1 MNTEIPTV
9 YRPHTGSERISLKPL
24 GSPDPPPH
32 THAKLDRL
40 GIWLSAA
47 CAVHC
52 MVMPIVTISFPIL
65 LSWRNWSRTMDAVV
79 LGVAAVFGLG
89 GCLLS
94 LRHHRD
100 ARPLCL
106 VLTGLV
112 MNATGR
118 FAALSLGPFL
128 AQTLVSAGPLLMA
141 YALWKDRRLCQCS
154 DHAH

>member
-1 MNTEIPTV
+1 MNTETPTV
-9 YRPHTGSERISLKPL
+9 YKPHAESEHISLKPV
-24 GSPDPPPH
+24 GCSDTPPPH

-40 GIWLSAA
+40 GIWLSAT

-52 MVMPIVTISFPIL
+52 MVMPIVLIFFPVM
-65 LSWRNWSRTMDAVV
+65 SWIHWSRIMDALV

-94 LRHHRD
+94 LRHHGD

-106 VLTGLV
+106 VLTGLI

-118 FAALSLGPFL
+118 FAALQLGPFL
-128 AQTLVSAGPLLMA
+128 AQTLVIAGPMLMA
-141 YALWKDRRLCQCS
+141 YALWKDRRLCQCNG
-154 DHAH
+154 HAH

>member
-1 MNTEIPTV
+1 MNAETPTV
-9 YRPHTGSERISLKPL
+9 YKPCTEPARISLKPL
-24 GSPDPPPH
+24 GCADPPPH

-40 GIWLSAA
+40 GIWLSAT

-52 MVMPIVTISFPIL
+52 MVMPIVLIFFPV
-65 LSWRNWSRTMDAVV
+65 LSWIHWSRIMDALV

-100 ARPLCL
+100 AMPLCL
-106 VLTGLV
+106 VLAGLI

-118 FAALSLGPFL
+118 FAALYLGPFL
-128 AQTLVSAGPLLMA
+128 AQTLVIAGPLLMA

-154 DHAH
+154 GHAH

>member
-1 MNTEIPTV
+1 MNAETPTV
-9 YRPHTGSERISLKPL
+9 YKPHMGSERISLKPVA
-24 GSPDPPPH
+24 SPDSPRPH

-40 GIWLSAA
+40 GIWLSAT

-52 MVMPIVTISFPIL
+52 MVMPIVLIFFPV
-65 LSWRNWSRTMDAVV
+65 LSWIHWSRIMDALV

-100 ARPLCL
+100 AMPLCL
-106 VLTGLV
+106 VLAGLV

-118 FAALSLGPFL
+118 FAAFQLGPFV
-128 AQTLVSAGPLLMA
+128 AQTLVIAGPLLMA
-141 YALWKDRRLCQCS
+141 YALWKDRRLCQCTG
-154 DHAH
+154 HTH

>member
-1 MNTEIPTV
+1 MNAETPTV
-9 YRPHTGSERISLKPL
+9 YKPCTETARISLKPL
-24 GSPDPPPH
+24 GCPDPPPH

-52 MVMPIVTISFPIL
+52 MVMPIVMISFPIL
-65 LSWRNWSRTMDAVV
+65 LSWRHWSRMMDALV

-100 ARPLCL
+100 GTHKPTVTVSLFHRARDNVRYIL
-106 VLTGLV
+106 
-112 MNATGR
+112 A
-118 FAALSLGPFL
+118 FL
-128 AQTLVSAGPLLMA
+128 RHIG
-141 YALWKDRRLCQCS
+141 
-154 DHAH
+154 

>member
-1 MNTEIPTV
+1 MNAETPTV
-9 YRPHTGSERISLKPL
+9 YKPCTETARISLKPL
-24 GSPDPPPH
+24 GRPDPPLH

-52 MVMPIVTISFPIL
+52 MVMPIVMISFPIL
-65 LSWRNWSRTMDAVV
+65 LSWRHWSRMMDALV

-100 ARPLCL
+100 ATPLCL
-106 VLTGLV
+106 VLAGLI

-118 FAALSLGPFL
+118 FAAFYLGPFL
-128 AQTLVSAGPLLMA
+128 AQTLVIGGPLLMA

-154 DHAH
+154 GHTH

>member
-1 MNTEIPTV
+1 MNAETPSV
-9 YRPHTGSERISLKPL
+9 YKPCAETARISLKPP
-24 GSPDPPPH
+24 GCPDPAPH

-52 MVMPIVTISFPIL
+52 MVMPIVMISFPIL
-65 LSWRNWSRTMDAVV
+65 LSWRHWSRIMDALV

-100 ARPLCL
+100 AMPLCL
-106 VLTGLV
+106 VLAGLI

-118 FAALSLGPFL
+118 FAALQLGPFL
-128 AQTLVSAGPLLMA
+128 AQALVIAGPLLMA
-141 YALWKDRRLCQCS
+141 YALWKDRRLCRCNG
-154 DHAH
+154 HVH